1 MKKFSFLIA
10 SLLFALC
17 VQAQAPQ
24 KFSYQTVVRN
34 ASNQLLVGQ
43 TIGIKISILQ
53 GIANGSAV
61 YAETHAPQT
70 NANGLA
76 TLEIGGG
83 ILLSGNF
90 ANINWANGPFF
101 VKTETDPNGGNNFT
115 ITNTSQLLSVPYAL
129 YSSSANTATS
139 ANNGVPAGGTN
150 GQFLTNCNGVAT
162 WTTAGQCPGTI
173 ASFDCASAI
182 NVGTLTAL
190 QSVSGVSSIIS
201 YTGGGGGTHN
211 GQTVTST
218 GVTGLTAALTA
229 GTFAIGAGSLTYII
243 TGTPATSGTASF
255 VLSIGGQTCSLT
267 RLVNLPVG
275 IISALSCTNSIN
287 TGVLIQ
293 GGVSANVSSSV
304 SYTGGNGGTHTGQTV
319 TSTGV
324 SGLTATLAAGT
335 FASGAGSLNYTI
347 TGTPSSSGTASF
359 SLSIGG
365 QTCTLTRSVS
375 LPEGTITALNCA
387 SATNSGSLT
396 SGIASSSVS
405 SSLPYTGGNGG
416 THIGQT
422 VTSTGVTGLTA
433 TLVAGAFASGAGNLT
448 YSITGTPSTSGIAS
462 FALNIGG
469 QTCTLTRTVNLPVGT
484 ITALNCASAT
494 NNGTLTSG
502 IASSNVSSNIPYT
515 GGNGGT
521 YNGQTVTSSGV
532 TGLTATL
539 AAGTFASG
547 AGSLT
552 YTITG
557 TAASSGT
564 ASFVLSIG
572 GQTCTLTR
580 TVLPV
585 GALTTLNCASAINSG
600 TLTSFSSASGVSSSV
615 PYIGENG
622 GTYSAQTIN
631 STGVTGLTATL
642 AAGTL
647 LSGAGSLTFT
657 ITGTPATS
665 GAASFALNVGGQ
677 TCTLTRLVDLP
688 VGTITALSCST
699 ATNTGTLIQGL
710 AAASVSSSVPYTG
723 GNGGTYTAQNIT
735 STGVT
740 GLTANLAAGTLL
752 SGAGSLTYSMT
763 GTPETSG
770 VASFAISIGGQACTL
785 NIEVNTGTPATCG
798 AINVHNPAKT
808 YGSMTDQQGNV
819 YKTIVIGSQEWMAE
833 NLKTSIYR
841 NGNPISTNLTDAEWQ
856 NTLTTQISAWC
867 FYNNDNQNECPY
879 GKLYNW
885 YAVTDSRNLCPTGW
899 HVPSEAEWII
909 LTDYFGGGPVSGGK
923 LKSTGFQFWES
934 PNSGATNISGFSGLP
949 GAFRNNL
956 GSYANLGVFGFWW
969 SSSEYDLYSARYQSL
984 YAYGDGTGIG
994 NSEKRAGYSVRCL
1007 KD

>member
-1 MKKFSFLIA
+1 VKVFSILIV
-10 SLLFALC
+10 SWLFAIC
-17 VQAQAPQ
+17 VHAQAPQ
-24 KFSYQTVVRN
+24 KFSYQTVIRN
-34 ASNQLLVGQ
+34 AGNQLVANQ
-43 TIGIKISILQ
+43 QVGIKISILQ
-53 GIANGSAV
+53 GSANGSAV
-61 YAETHAPQT
+61 YAETHNPQT
-70 NANGLA
+70 NTNGLA

-83 ILLSGNF
+83 SLLSGNF

-101 VKTETDPNGGNNFT
+101 VKTETDPNGGNNYT
-115 ITNTSQLLSVPYAL
+115 ITNTSQLLSVPYAM
-129 YSSSANTATS
+129 YASSANTS
-139 ANNGVPAGGTN
+139 NNGVPVGGTN

-173 ASFDCASAI
+173 ASFDCASA
-182 NVGTLTAL
+182 NNTGTLTAL
-190 QSVSGVSSIIS
+190 QSASGVSSDIS
-201 YTGGGGGTHN
+201 YTGGGGGTHI

-218 GVTGLTAALTA
+218 GVTGLTATLAA
-229 GTFAIGAGSLTYII
+229 GTFASGAGNLIYSI
-243 TGTPATSGTASF
+243 TGTPSTSGIASF
-255 VLSIGGQTCSLT
+255 ALNIGGQTCTLT
-267 RLVNLPVG
+267 RSVNLPVG

-287 TGVLIQ
+287 TGLLIQ
-293 GGVSANVSSSV
+293 GGVAANVTSSV
-304 SYTGGNGGTHTGQTV
+304 PYTGGNGGTYTGQTV

-335 FASGAGSLNYTI
+335 FASGAGSLTYTI

-359 SLSIGG
+359 TIGLGG
-365 QTCTLTRSVS
+365 QTCTLTRTVS
-375 LPEGTITALNCA
+375 LPAGTITALNCA

-396 SGIASSSVS
+396 SGIASSNVS
-405 SSLPYTGGNGG
+405 SSVPYTGGNGG

-433 TLVAGAFASGAGNLT
+433 TLTAGTFASGAGSLT
-448 YSITGTPSTSGIAS
+448 YTITGTPVSSGTVS

-469 QTCTLTRTVNLPVGT
+469 QTCTLTRNVNLPVGT

-494 NNGTLTSG
+494 SSGILTSG
-502 IASSNVSSNIPYT
+502 SASSNVSSSVTYT

-521 YNGQTVTSSGV
+521 HNGQTATSTGV

-557 TAASSGT
+557 TPASSGT
-564 ASFVLSIG
+564 ASFVLSVG

-585 GALTTLNCASAINSG
+585 GTLITLNCASANNSG

-615 PYIGENG
+615 PYIGGNG

-647 LSGAGSLTFT
+647 LSGAGSLIYT

-677 TCTLTRLVDLP
+677 TCTLTRMVDLP

-723 GNGGTYTAQNIT
+723 GNGGIYTEQNIA

-740 GLTANLAAGTLL
+740 GLTATLAAGNLL
-752 SGAGSLTYSMT
+752 IGAGSLTYTIT
-763 GTPETSG
+763 GTPAASG
-770 VASFAISIGGQACTL
+770 TASFSINIGGQACTL
-785 NIEVNTGTPATCG
+785 NIEINTGTPATCG
-798 AINVHNPAKT
+798 ATNVHNPAKT
-808 YGSMTDQQGNV
+808 YGSMTDQQGNI

-856 NTLTTQISAWC
+856 NTLTTQISAWS

-909 LTDYFGGGPVSGGK
+909 LTDYYGGGPVSGGK
-923 LKSTGFQFWES
+923 MKSTGFQYWES
-934 PNSGATNISGFSGLP
+934 PNSGANNISGFSSLP
-949 GAFRNNL
+949 GGLRNSVGSFTNIRTL
-956 GSYANLGVFGFWW
+956 GSWW
-969 SSSEYDLYSARYQSL
+969 SSSEYNLYSARYLGLS
-984 YAYGDGTGIG
+984 AYGDGAGTG